1 MASNPGDDEREPSL
15 ELPTLKLPGLGR
27 RKKNSPRTDAVDAHT
42 PADPPAREAGASPGS
57 TKTEPPA
64 PTAPP
69 PPSSS
74 PGAPPERDRV
84 ARRAART
91 TGTGLSLPTMPGRA
105 AAALT
110 GVVVGVSGAAATWG
124 AMAGCEAVRGV
135 STCGGPPGFLIL
147 VTILVL
153 MILFGSALLRAMGV
167 PGSGSTS
174 FLAVGILAVVS
185 MLVLLDAIF
194 SAWMFLVVPLLAA
207 AAYLVAHWVTTRF
220 EDEPSGRRDWT

>member
-27 RKKNSPRTDAVDAHT
+27 RKKNGPRTDAADADT
-42 PADPPAREAGASPGS
+42 PPDPPAREAGASPGA
-57 TKTEPPA
+57 TKAEPRPA
-64 PTAPP
+64 PTAHPR
-69 PPSSS
+69 PPSS
-74 PGAPPERDRV
+74 
-84 ARRAART
+84 RAARR
-91 TGTGLSLPTMPGRA
+91 TGTGRSLPTMPGRA

-110 GVVVGVSGAAATWG
+110 GVVVGASGAAATWG

-153 MILFGSALLRAMGV
+153 MILLGSALLRAMAV
-167 PGSGSTS
+167 SGSGSTS
-174 FLAVGILAVVS
+174 FLAVGILAVVA

-194 SAWMFLVVPLLAA
+194 SAWMFLVVPVLAA
-207 AAYLVAHWVTTRF
+207 VAYLVAHWVTTRF
-220 EDEPSGRRDWT
+220 EDEPPGRRDWT